1 MTSNQQT
8 FSNAMNRGHTAA
20 WEQKW
25 EEAAGYYRQ
34 ALQEFPNHPQA
45 LNSLGLALFELHH
58 YDEALVCYQKAS
70 QVSSD
75 DPVPFEKIA
84 EIYDLLGNPSESAKA
99 SGEAAELYLKNR
111 DVEKAIES
119 WRRAVSL
126 QPNHLAAYLRLAS
139 AYERTGRPRESVK
152 AYLAAAS
159 LLQRMGNQEKALQ
172 ALEHCQQ
179 LLPNDSEVEQ
189 AVASVRSHRPLPP
202 PTPEP
207 VAAAL
212 PKNTPADS
220 PQTGDD
226 THRFLDIV
234 SAARQKALASLAEML
249 FVEAERTLDLEK
261 DAHSRKTTRLVLPS
275 GLQLLRPTEKQ
286 TATLNIGQ
294 ALQSYTQGQ
303 RHQAARELEE
313 VLKTGL
319 DEPVIYFTLG
329 LLQSEVGQEWA
340 INNLRKAAE
349 SPEYAL
355 ASHLLMAQLYEK
367 KHSFSEAVTA
377 YLQALCLADMETVLP
392 TEAGA
397 LRQRYEMIIANYDR
411 EKDPAVLQQICD
423 HISEQLLRSDW
434 REHLKIARQN
444 LPVHPGDS
452 GPQPLVEL
460 LLHSHSSQAIE
471 ALSLIRQLVNR
482 GQYRSAME
490 EAFHAVQKAP
500 TYLPLHIEIANI
512 LMEEKHI
519 PEAIRKYQ
527 LVADLYQ
534 VRGEH
539 SETIRLLER
548 VVQMAPTDYSTRQRL
563 IELLLSQGQNDK
575 AIQQYMELALIYY
588 RLGEL
593 KLARQAYT
601 ITLRLAQQ
609 SKSEDSLLV
618 EILHKIADI
627 DLQQLDFS
635 QALKVYLQILS
646 LAPTD
651 ETARAEL
658 IGLNFRMDQDATAFN
673 ELDELVALYEN
684 SGRRSQAIEFLKELI
699 VEWPDKLELNRHL
712 AHIYS
717 HDGRKSLA
725 VQQLD
730 TLADGLLSAERRP
743 EAIATLQEIIALEPD
758 NVAEYREALRQ
769 LQKK

>member
-34 ALQEFPNHPQA
+34 ALQEFPNHSQA

-84 EIYDLLGNPSESAKA
+84 EIYDLLGHSSESAKA
-99 SGEAAELYLKNR
+99 SSEAAELYLKNR

-119 WRRAVSL
+119 WRKAISL
-126 QPNHLAAYLRLAS
+126 QPNHLAAYLRLAT

-189 AVASVRSHRPLPP
+189 ALASVRHHRPLPP

-207 VAAAL
+207 VASAL
-212 PKNTPADS
+212 PKNEPVSS
-220 PQTGDD
+220 PQTSDD
-226 THRFLDIV
+226 AHRFLDIV

-249 FVEAERTLDLEK
+249 FVETERSIDMEK

-286 TATLNIGQ
+286 TAIMNIGQ

-340 INNLRKAAE
+340 MNNLHKAAE

-367 KHSFSEAVTA
+367 KHSFSEAATT
-377 YLQALCLADMETVLP
+377 YLQALCLADMKQCSPQKPARCANVTKRSLP
-392 TEAGA
+392 ITA
-397 LRQRYEMIIANYDR
+397 
-411 EKDPAVLQQICD
+411 
-423 HISEQLLRSDW
+423 
-434 REHLKIARQN
+434 ARKTRPSCSKFVITSPN
-444 LPVHPGDS
+444 
-452 GPQPLVEL
+452 
-460 LLHSHSSQAIE
+460 
-471 ALSLIRQLVNR
+471 NCC
-482 GQYRSAME
+482 
-490 EAFHAVQKAP
+490 AP
-500 TYLPLHIEIANI
+500 TGANI
-512 LMEEKHI
+512 YKS
-519 PEAIRKYQ
+519 PGRTCRFTPAIR
-527 LVADLYQ
+527 
-534 VRGEH
+534 
-539 SETIRLLER
+539 
-548 VVQMAPTDYSTRQRL
+548 
-563 IELLLSQGQNDK
+563 
-575 AIQQYMELALIYY
+575 
-588 RLGEL
+588 
-593 KLARQAYT
+593 ARSPWWNCCCTPIAA
-601 ITLRLAQQ
+601 RP
-609 SKSEDSLLV
+609 SKPC
-618 EILHKIADI
+618 H
-627 DLQQLDFS
+627 
-635 QALKVYLQILS
+635 
-646 LAPTD
+646 
-651 ETARAEL
+651 
-658 IGLNFRMDQDATAFN
+658 
-673 ELDELVALYEN
+673 
-684 SGRRSQAIEFLKELI
+684 
-699 VEWPDKLELNRHL
+699 
-712 AHIYS
+712 
-717 HDGRKSLA
+717 
-725 VQQLD
+725 
-730 TLADGLLSAERRP
+730 
-743 EAIATLQEIIALEPD
+743 
-758 NVAEYREALRQ
+758 
-769 LQKK
+769 